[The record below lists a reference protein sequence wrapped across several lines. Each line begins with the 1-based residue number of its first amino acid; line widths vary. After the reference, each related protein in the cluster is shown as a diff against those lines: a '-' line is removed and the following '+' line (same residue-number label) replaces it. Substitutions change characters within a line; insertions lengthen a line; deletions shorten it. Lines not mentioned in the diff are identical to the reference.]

1 MIKKQR
7 LLPAL
12 PIHHL
17 PPLPVIVEVP
27 SKAALFPSICE
38 VLLEVYL
45 CWGRSE
51 RSTAIA
57 LADAFITS
65 DTASE
70 YKTLAVS
77 SGFVGFVVFFC

>member
-45 CWGRSE
+45 CWGRE
-51 RSTAIA
+51 VQVTQFA
-57 LADAFITS
+57 